1 MIRFVH
7 TSWSHIAGMSFHQ
20 LKTPGR
26 ELAVSTYTLDRF
38 PKYLERIQK
47 IGASYPCF
55 KSPTFRFTHQSL
67 TLLAQLCDF
76 DTRQVLQEIASLAS
90 NPCPPEAIVDPCNGF
105 RRLWRCKYPFRN
117 YHYLIEFSRTG
128 DNGILIEEVLFDR
141 NRTGGKMADGL
152 QRSLLYH
159 VRDNGGPRYRDVNK
173 TIETEKL
180 LQAWDRSSPT
190 TQIRT
195 RHAAV
200 NGMQNNLAKAQWLMG
215 AHLDVAYPEAKLTEY
230 TLFHNP
236 TDGIAL
242 SDIAECLWDKIAPL
256 PFMASCQVRHLADL
270 LWQCQTQGQQTDW
283 VVHSQ
288 GAIIFKAAVRHHLS
302 VRAGARLDRHTVA
315 FHAGGSVVASTRP
328 FFEKAGIKIG
338 LERINP
344 YDVVPNLGGR
354 NDSSDSGL
362 NRCLSLIRKVFS
374 DNGGNPSVSPHTLP
388 YLGVCTYYLQLK
400 DAGFHREA
408 GVVYD
413 YMGSLDDKQLA
424 YERTLNDPNAHLL
437 NTVPRQRIVII

>member
-1 MIRFVH
+1 
-7 TSWSHIAGMSFHQ
+7 MSFQ
-20 LKTPGR
+20 QMKTPGR
-26 ELAVSTYTLDRF
+26 ELAVRTFTLDRF

-67 TLLAQLCDF
+67 TMLVQLCDF
-76 DTRQVLQEIASLAS
+76 DTRQVLQEVASLAS
-90 NPCPPEAIVDPCNGF
+90 NPNPPESVSDPCNGF
-105 RRLWRCKYPFRN
+105 RRLWRCRYPFHN
-117 YHYLIEFSRTG
+117 YHYLITFSRTS
-128 DNGILIEEVLFDR
+128 DNGILIEDVLFDQS
-141 NRTGGKMADGL
+141 RTNALVPVGL
-152 QRSLLYH
+152 QRNLLYY
-159 VRDNGGPRYRDVNK
+159 VRSTSEARYRDVLK
-173 TIETEKL
+173 TNEGGSAQEAERL
-180 LQAWDRSSPT
+180 LASWGASMPA

-200 NGMQNNLAKAQWLMG
+200 NGMKNDRAKAQWLMG
-215 AHLDVAYPEAKLTEY
+215 THLDVAYPAAKVKEY

-236 TDGIAL
+236 TDGIVL
-242 SDIAECLWDKIAPL
+242 SDIAECLWDKVAPL

-270 LWQCQTQGQQTDW
+270 LWQSQMEGHQTDW

-302 VRAGARLDRHTVA
+302 IRAGSRLDRHTVA
-315 FHAGGSVVASTRP
+315 FHAGASVIASTRP
-328 FFEKAGIKIG
+328 FLEKAGIKIG

-344 YDVVPNLGGR
+344 FDLVPNLAGH
-354 NDSSDSGL
+354 NDFSDSGL
-362 NRCLSLIRKVFS
+362 ERCLRFFRNVFS
-374 DNGGNPSVSPHTLP
+374 DNSGNPSVSPHTLP

-400 DAGFHREA
+400 DAGLHREA

-424 YERTLNDPNAHLL
+424 YERTLNDPNAQFL
-437 NTVPRQRIVII
+437 NSVPRQKTVIV